1 MLAASG
7 PLRKPGVVGPAGQ
20 TLYMLRVIK
29 ILQIPFLLGALLL
42 AGPALGAC
50 ADSPAPG
57 VEWRRCMLDG
67 VDLSG
72 RDLTGATLRDTSFAR
87 ARFVDATLNGVDAS
101 DARFSFADMTRADL
115 TGATLRSTD
124 LTRVV
129 LAGANLKGVDLR
141 RATLFR
147 ADLRGADLTG
157 AELTGANLS
166 GADFS
171 GARWLDGE
179 KICGAGSIGSCQ

>member
-7 PLRKPGVVGPAGQ
+7 PLRKPIAVGPAGGR
-20 TLYMLRVIK
+20 LYILRVIK
-29 ILQIPFLLGALLL
+29 FPQIPLLLGALLL

-57 VEWRRCMLDG
+57 VEWRRCLLDG

-72 RDLTGATLRDTSFAR
+72 CDLTGATLRDSSFAR
-87 ARFVDATLNGVDAS
+87 GRFVETKLSGADAS
-101 DARFSFADMTRADL
+101 DTRFSFADLSRADL
-115 TGATLRSTD
+115 TGATLRSVD
-124 LTRVV
+124 FTRAV
-129 LAGANLKGVDLR
+129 LAGATLNGADLR

-157 AELTGANLS
+157 AELAGTNLS
-166 GADFS
+166 GAQLG
-171 GARWLDGE
+171 GARWLDGQR
-179 KICGAGSIGSCQ
+179 ICSAASIGSCQ

>member
-7 PLRKPGVVGPAGQ
+7 PLRKPIAVGPAGQ
-20 TLYMLRVIK
+20 TLYILRVIK
-29 ILQIPFLLGALLL
+29 FPQIPLLLGALLL

-57 VEWRRCMLDG
+57 VEWRRCLLDG

-72 RDLTGATLRDTSFAR
+72 RDLTGATLRDSSFAR
-87 ARFVDATLNGVDAS
+87 GRFVETKLSGADAS
-101 DARFSFADMTRADL
+101 DTRFSFADLSRADL
-115 TGATLRSTD
+115 TGATLRSVD
-124 LTRVV
+124 FTRAV
-129 LAGANLKGVDLR
+129 LAGATLNGADLR

-157 AELTGANLS
+157 AELAGTNLS
-166 GADFS
+166 GAQLG
-171 GARWLDGE
+171 GARWLDGQR
-179 KICGAGSIGSCQ
+179 ICSAASIGSCQ